1 MALLHTGR
9 QTQLFAL
16 VAELL
21 CLFLRRRWLLKNVQ
35 VVSFLPQHFKHF
47 ASCISLLF
55 PSALL
60 YSGLHYL
67 YAFSSP
73 SFHTIFPS
81 AFLPSLCLFMSPL
94 LSSRVLFF
102 FNWRIIALQC
112 CVSFWCT
119 RKSAVYTYIHPLPRS
134 PPLTH
139 PHPTPLGCHGVP
151 SWGPCA
157 YSSFPLAIC
166 STYGSVYMS
175 VSSRVLDQS
184 LRQQDKVSELPWAG
198 ETFHPA
204 EVNVTKGISH
214 YLGTHS
220 PLAQCREGGPEFFP
234 HRNIHYQNSHFL

>member
-1 MALLHTGR
+1 MSRLWVFFLSTSNILPLAFPFFFFPLPCCILAFTTSIHFPLLPSTPY
-9 QTQLFAL
+9 FP
-16 VAELL
+16 
-21 CLFLRRRWLLKNVQ
+21 
-35 VVSFLPQHFKHF
+35 LPFY
-47 ASCISLLF
+47 L
-55 PSALL
+55 PSA
-60 YSGLHYL
+60 
-67 YAFSSP
+67 
-73 SFHTIFPS
+73 SFCPLC
-81 AFLPSLCLFMSPL
+81 FLAGYY
-94 LSSRVLFF
+94 FF

-119 RKSAVYTYIHPLPRS
+119 RKSAIYTYIHHLPLS

-139 PHPTPLGCHGVP
+139 PHPTPLGCHRVP

-157 YSSFPLAIC
+157 YISFPLAIC
-166 STYGSVYMS
+166 STYGNVYMS

-184 LRQQDKVSELPWAG
+184 LRQRDKVSELPWAG

-234 HRNIHYQNSHFL
+234 HRNSHYQNSHFL